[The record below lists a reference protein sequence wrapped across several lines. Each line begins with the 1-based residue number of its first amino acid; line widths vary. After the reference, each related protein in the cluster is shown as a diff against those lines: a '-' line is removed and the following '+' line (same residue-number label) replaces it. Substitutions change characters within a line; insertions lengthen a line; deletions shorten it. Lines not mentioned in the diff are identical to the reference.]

1 MVFLLVQAVSRIN
14 SYKLS
19 YIQRSRGATMI
30 SDTHSRNMDVY
41 KLLVLGQSKE
51 KMKSQRINCKRIY
64 VDNSI
69 LLKMLEEGLHA
80 DITLRAQGGSVQAHR
95 AVLACASPVFD
106 AMFRHE
112 MKEQRTSTVD
122 IMDMSIEGLQ
132 LFLLMLYI
140 SDISNENVSTADHI
154 VGRLRAAFD
163 KHYAEVL
170 DAVNKY
176 QVLKRLYWILKW
188 SLEKVLTLDNCWN
201 VYRKNMFFE
210 GFSDT
215 CLQYMLRNYSKV
227 IQSDS
232 ILVAIISNPE
242 LVQSLI
248 KLQAKI
254 D

>member
-1 MVFLLVQAVSRIN
+1 MMFLLVQAISRIN

-30 SDTHSRNMDVY
+30 SDTHSRNVN
-41 KLLVLGQSKE
+41 VSKFLAFD
-51 KMKSQRINCKRIY
+51 KSKKTMESARVCLKRRY
-64 VDNSI
+64 VDKYI

-176 QVLKRLYWILKW
+176 QVLDRLYLILKG
-188 SLEKVLTLDNCWN
+188 SVDRVLTVNNCWN
-201 VYRKNMFFE
+201 VYRKSKFFE
-210 GFSDT
+210 AFSDT
-215 CLQYMLRNYSKV
+215 CLQFMLENYSNV
-227 IQSDS
+227 ISSHS
-232 ILVAIISNPE
+232 ILVVMRSNPE
-242 LVQSLI
+242 LVQTLMILASYNR
-248 KLQAKI
+248 
-254 D
+254 